1 MDKNKL
7 NNICN
12 FIYSIYKI
20 SSSHF
25 VKKAKMI
32 LKSKW
37 IDPKIVNIN
46 YNEQLFNN
54 MTFRKNIRA
63 KLAWFGESYY
73 NHIRDIVIDNYLL
86 SNDFLLSNN
95 FRRTGC
101 FEFFIEHYINPIINE
116 IINQQIDYVIECKK
130 NNKLVI

>member
-1 MDKNKL
+1 MDKDKL

-20 SSSHF
+20 SSSYF
-25 VKKAKMI
+25 AKEAKII
-32 LKSKW
+32 LKHEW
-37 IDPKIVNIN
+37 IDPKTVNIN
-46 YNEQLFNN
+46 YNEQLFND
-54 MTFRKNIRA
+54 MAFRKNIRA

-73 NHIRDIVIDNYLL
+73 NRIRDIVINNYLL
-86 SNDFLLSNN
+86 SND

-116 IINQQIDYVIECKK
+116 IINQQIDYVIECRKS
-130 NNKLVI
+130 NKLVI